1 MAPHFQVEFST
12 ISSAIVAKLTIPDLQ
27 VDFIQMPRIAHLT
40 TAAFELI
47 GIRLPEFQRP
57 LTDGFIR
64 QDDAALCHKLFNITE
79 TEREAKIQ
87 SDAVTDNL
95 RREAVASVIGS
106 SGSCFH
112 EAILT
117 QCSATFPG

>member
-1 MAPHFQVEFST
+1 MGLPV
-12 ISSAIVAKLTIPDLQ
+12 DLQ

-40 TAAFELI
+40 TTAFELI
-47 GIRLPEFQRP
+47 SICLPEFQRP

-64 QDDAALCHKLFNITE
+64 QDDAALRHNLFNITE

-87 SDAVTDNL
+87 PHAVTDNL

-106 SGSCFH
+106 SGRCFH
-112 EAILT
+112 EAMLA
-117 QCSATFPG
+117 QCSATLPS